1 MVASYLL
8 VPWTFSYIVNFYFYF
23 GVSVTEIMKECFNLS
38 SVQFLLFFSGFEDP
52 RFKEILGL

>member
-8 VPWTFSYIVNFYFYF
+8 VPWTFSYIINFYFYF
-23 GVSVTEIMKECFNLS
+23 IVLVTEGVRECFNLS
-38 SVQFLLFFSGFEDP
+38 SVQLLLFFSGFEDP

>member
-8 VPWTFSYIVNFYFYF
+8 VPWTFSYIINFYLYF
-23 GVSVTEIMKECFNLS
+23 IVLVTEGVRECFNLS
-38 SVQFLLFFSGFEDP
+38 SVQLPLFFSGFEDP